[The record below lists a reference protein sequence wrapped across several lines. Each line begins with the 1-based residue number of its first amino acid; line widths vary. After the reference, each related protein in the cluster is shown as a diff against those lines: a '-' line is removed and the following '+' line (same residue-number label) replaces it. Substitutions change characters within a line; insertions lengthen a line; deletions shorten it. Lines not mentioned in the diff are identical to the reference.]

1 MLRKAA
7 TIRYVSYVLG
17 TGLTLANLFLITYL
31 LDIYQFAVWGVA
43 NSLVYIFSQIGQLTY
58 VQYIE
63 KYFPNYSIEK
73 MNYYLYKF
81 LKTIS
86 LLPILWI

>member
-63 KYFPNYSIEK
+63 KYFPNYS
-73 MNYYLYKF
+73 
-81 LKTIS
+81 
-86 LLPILWI
+86 